1 MRSVWTS
8 HVGLSRAVLLIL
20 VTALEAG
27 HHMGMTEAS
36 APRNARARVRAELTS
51 EILGVARKHLAE
63 GGAVNLSLRA
73 VARDL
78 GMVSS
83 ALYRYFPSRDD
94 LLTALIVDAYAAVAD
109 VGEAADRACKRTD
122 LLGRWL
128 AVCKA
133 VRAWALANP
142 HEYALI
148 YGTPVPGYVAPD
160 ATIEPVVRFSTVLVG
175 ILVEAH
181 AAGRLAESALPLSKN
196 VVRSIGS
203 LRAQVPVEVPDA
215 ALINGV
221 IGWTHLF
228 GAISSE
234 LFGHRHNVVDSHE
247 VFFDYEMRQL
257 AALILR

>member
-1 MRSVWTS
+1 MPNV
-8 HVGLSRAVLLIL
+8 
-20 VTALEAG
+20 
-27 HHMGMTEAS
+27 S

-51 EILGVARKHLAE
+51 EILAVARRHLAE

-94 LLTALIVDAYAAVAD
+94 LLTALIVDAYGAVAD

-122 LLGRWL
+122 FLGRWL

-133 VRAWALANP
+133 VRAWALSNP

-160 ATIEPVVRFSTVLVG
+160 ATIEPVVRFSTVLLG
-175 ILVEAH
+175 ILVEAY
-181 AAGRLAESALPLSKN
+181 AVGRLAESAMPVSKS
-196 VVRSIGS
+196 VVRSIGP
-203 LRAQVPVEVPDA
+203 LRAQVPAEVPDA
-215 ALINGV
+215 AVINGV

-234 LFGHRHNVVDSHE
+234 LFGHRHNVIDNDD

>member
-1 MRSVWTS
+1 
-8 HVGLSRAVLLIL
+8 LSRALLSIL
-20 VTALEAG
+20 VTDLEME
-27 HHMGMTEAS
+27 HNLDMIEAS

-51 EILGVARKHLAE
+51 EILSVARRHLAE
-63 GGAVNLSLRA
+63 GGAANLSLRA

-94 LLTALIVDAYAAVAD
+94 LLTALIVDAYGAVAD

-133 VRAWALANP
+133 VRTWALANP

-148 YGTPVPGYVAPD
+148 YGTPVPGYVAPE
-160 ATIEPVVRFSTVLVG
+160 ATIEPVVRFSTVLLG

-181 AAGRLAESALPLSKN
+181 AVDRLTQSATPVSKSI
-196 VVRSIGS
+196 VRSIES
-203 LRAQVPVEVPDA
+203 LRVQVPAELPDVA
-215 ALINGV
+215 VINGV

-228 GAISSE
+228 GAVSSE
-234 LFGHRHNVVDSHE
+234 LFGHRHNVIDNHE
-247 VFFDYEMRQL
+247 VFFDFEMRQV

>member
-1 MRSVWTS
+1 MRHHLFVT
-8 HVGLSRAVLLIL
+8 HV
-20 VTALEAG
+20 
-27 HHMGMTEAS
+27 S
-36 APRNARARVRAELTS
+36 APRNARARVRAELTG
-51 EILGVARKHLAE
+51 EILSVARRHLAE

-83 ALYRYFPSRDD
+83 ALYRYFPSRDE
-94 LLTALIVDAYAAVAD
+94 LLTALIVDAYGAVAD
-109 VGEAADRACKRTD
+109 VGEAADGACKRTD

-148 YGTPVPGYVAPD
+148 YGTPVPGYVAPE
-160 ATIEPVVRFSTVLVG
+160 ATIEPVVRFSTVLLG
-175 ILVEAH
+175 ILVDAH
-181 AAGRLAESALPLSKN
+181 AVGRLAESAMPVSKS

-203 LRAQVPVEVPDA
+203 LRAQVPSEVPDVA
-215 ALINGV
+215 VINGA

-228 GAISSE
+228 GAVSSE
-234 LFGHRHNVVDSHE
+234 LFGHRHNVVDNNE
-247 VFFDYEMRQL
+247 VFFDFEMRQL

>member
-1 MRSVWTS
+1 M
-8 HVGLSRAVLLIL
+8 SRALLSIL
-20 VTALEAG
+20 VTALEMG
-27 HHMGMTEAS
+27 HSVFMSSVS
-36 APRNARARVRAELTS
+36 APRNARERVRAQLTS
-51 EILGVARKHLAE
+51 EILAVARRHVAE
-63 GGAVNLSLRA
+63 GGAVNLSVRA

-94 LLTALIVDAYAAVAD
+94 LLTALIVDAYGAVAD
-109 VGEAADRACKRTD
+109 VGEAADRSCKRAD

-133 VRAWALANP
+133 VRTWALANP

-148 YGTPVPGYVAPD
+148 YGTPVPGYIAPET
-160 ATIEPVVRFSTVLVG
+160 TIEPVVRFSAVLLG
-175 ILVEAH
+175 ILVDAR
-181 AAGRLAESALPLSKN
+181 ADGRLAESALPVSRS
-196 VVRSIGS
+196 VVRSIRP
-203 LRAQVPVEVPDA
+203 LRAQARSDLPDVA
-215 ALINGV
+215 VVNGV

-234 LFGHRHNVVDSHE
+234 LFGHRHNVVDNQE
-247 VFFDYEMRQL
+247 VFFDYEMRRI

>member
-1 MRSVWTS
+1 VFS
-8 HVGLSRAVLLIL
+8 IF
-20 VTALEAG
+20 VTALEME
-27 HHMGMTEAS
+27 HHVDVTDAS
-36 APRNARARVRAELTS
+36 APRNARARVRAELTT
-51 EILGVARKHLAE
+51 EILGVARRHLAE
-63 GGAVNLSLRA
+63 AGAVNLSLRA

-94 LLTALIVDAYAAVAD
+94 LLTALIVDAYGAVAD

-122 LLGRWL
+122 LIGRWL

-148 YGTPVPGYVAPD
+148 YGTPVPGYVAPE
-160 ATIEPVVRFSTVLVG
+160 ATIEPVVRFSTVLLA
-175 ILVEAH
+175 ILLDAH
-181 AAGRLAESALPLSKN
+181 AAGRLAESAQPVSKT
-196 VVRSIGS
+196 VARSIGP
-203 LRAQVPVEVPDA
+203 LRAQASSDLPDVA
-215 ALINGV
+215 VINGL

-234 LFGHRHNVVDSHE
+234 LFGHRHNVIDNDD

>member
-1 MRSVWTS
+1 
-8 HVGLSRAVLLIL
+8 LSRALLSIL
-20 VTALEAG
+20 VSALEMN
-27 HHMGMTEAS
+27 HYVSMTDAS

-51 EILGVARKHLAE
+51 EILGVARRHLAE

-94 LLTALIVDAYAAVAD
+94 LLTALIVDAYGAVAD

-133 VRAWALANP
+133 VRTWALANP

-148 YGTPVPGYVAPD
+148 YGTPVPGYVAPET
-160 ATIEPVVRFSTVLVG
+160 TIEPVVRFSTVLLG
-175 ILVEAH
+175 ILVDAH
-181 AAGRLAESALPLSKN
+181 AVGRLAESALPVSKS

-203 LRAQVPVEVPDA
+203 LRAQVPAEVPDVA
-215 ALINGV
+215 VINGV

-234 LFGHRHNVVDSHE
+234 LFGHRHNVIDNND

>member
-1 MRSVWTS
+1 VN
-8 HVGLSRAVLLIL
+8 
-20 VTALEAG
+20 
-27 HHMGMTEAS
+27 MTEAS
-36 APRNARARVRAELTS
+36 APRNARARVRAELTG
-51 EILGVARKHLAE
+51 EILVVARRHLAE
-63 GGAVNLSLRA
+63 AGAVNLSLRA

-94 LLTALIVDAYAAVAD
+94 LLTALIIDAYGAVAD

-133 VRAWALANP
+133 VRRWALENP

-148 YGTPVPGYVAPD
+148 YGTPVPGYVAPE
-160 ATIEPVVRFSTVLVG
+160 ATVEPVVRFSTVLLG

-181 AAGRLAESALPLSKN
+181 AVGRLAESPIPVSKSI
-196 VVRSIGS
+196 VRSIGP
-203 LRAQVPVEVPDA
+203 LRAQVPAEVPDA
-215 ALINGV
+215 AVIAGL

-234 LFGHRHNVVDSHE
+234 LFGHRHNVVDNNG
-247 VFFDYEMRQL
+247 VFFDHEMRQL
-257 AALILR
+257 ALQILRP

>member
-1 MRSVWTS
+1 
-8 HVGLSRAVLLIL
+8 
-20 VTALEAG
+20 
-27 HHMGMTEAS
+27 MTDVS

-51 EILGVARKHLAE
+51 EILGVARLHLAK

-83 ALYRYFPSRDD
+83 ALYRYFPSRDE
-94 LLTALIVDAYAAVAD
+94 LLTALIVDAYGAVAD
-109 VGEAADRACKRTD
+109 VAEAADRACKRTD

-128 AVCKA
+128 GVCKA

-160 ATIEPVVRFSTVLVG
+160 ATIAPVVRFSTVLLG
-175 ILVEAH
+175 ILVDAH
-181 AAGRLAESALPLSKN
+181 AVGRLAESSVPVSKS

-203 LRAQVPVEVPDA
+203 LRAQVPAEVPDA

-234 LFGHRHNVVDSHE
+234 LFGHRHNVVDNHE
-247 VFFDYEMRQL
+247 VFFDCEVHQI
-257 AALILR
+257 AELILR

>member
-1 MRSVWTS
+1 
-8 HVGLSRAVLLIL
+8 
-20 VTALEAG
+20 
-27 HHMGMTEAS
+27 MTDVS

-51 EILGVARKHLAE
+51 EILGVARRHLAE

-94 LLTALIVDAYAAVAD
+94 LLTALIVDAYGAVAD
-109 VGEAADRACKRTD
+109 VGEAADLTCKRAD

-148 YGTPVPGYVAPD
+148 YGTPVPGYVAPV
-160 ATIEPVVRFSTVLVG
+160 ATVEPVVRFSTVLVG

-181 AAGRLAESALPLSKN
+181 AVGRLAESATPVSKS

-203 LRAQVPVEVPDA
+203 LRAQVPAEVPDS

-221 IGWTHLF
+221 IGWTYLF
-228 GAISSE
+228 GSISSE
-234 LFGHRHNVVDSHE
+234 LFGHRHNVVDNHE
-247 VFFDYEMRQL
+247 VFFDCEMRQL
-257 AALILR
+257 AALVLR

>member
-1 MRSVWTS
+1 M
-8 HVGLSRAVLLIL
+8 LSIL
-20 VTALEAG
+20 VAALEMR
-27 HHMGMTEAS
+27 HSVFVTDAS
-36 APRNARARVRAELTS
+36 APRNARERVRAELTG
-51 EILGVARKHLAE
+51 EILAVARRHLAE

-94 LLTALIVDAYAAVAD
+94 LLTALIVDAYGAVAD
-109 VGEAADRACKRTD
+109 VGEAADRACKQTD

-128 AVCKA
+128 SVCKA

-160 ATIEPVVRFSTVLVG
+160 TTIKPVVRFSKVLVG
-175 ILVEAH
+175 IMVDAH
-181 AAGRLAESALPLSKN
+181 AVGRLAESPTPVPRN
-196 VVRSIGS
+196 VVRSIGP
-203 LRAQVPVEVPDA
+203 LRVQVPAEVPDA
-215 ALINGV
+215 ALMNGV
-221 IGWTHLF
+221 VSWTHLF

-234 LFGHRHNVVDSHE
+234 LFGHRHNVVGNHE
-247 VFFDYEMRQL
+247 VFFNYEMRQI

>member
-1 MRSVWTS
+1 M
-8 HVGLSRAVLLIL
+8 SRAPLSIL
-20 VTALEAG
+20 VTALEMG
-27 HHMGMTEAS
+27 HSVFMTDAS

-51 EILGVARKHLAE
+51 EILAVARRHLAE

-94 LLTALIVDAYAAVAD
+94 LLTALIVDAYGAVAD

-133 VRAWALANP
+133 VRTWALANP

-148 YGTPVPGYVAPD
+148 FGTPVPGYVAPEV
-160 ATIEPVVRFSTVLVG
+160 TIEPVVRFSTVLLG
-175 ILVEAH
+175 ILAEAH
-181 AAGRLAESALPLSKN
+181 AVGRLAESATPVSKS
-196 VVRSIGS
+196 VVRSIGP
-203 LRAQVPVEVPDA
+203 LRAQVPAEVPDVA
-215 ALINGV
+215 VLNGV

-234 LFGHRHNVVDSHE
+234 LFGHRHNVVDNND

>member
-1 MRSVWTS
+1 MSTVWACLKT
-8 HVGLSRAVLLIL
+8 LSRAVLSIL
-20 VTALEAG
+20 VTALEME
-27 HHMGMTEAS
+27 HHVDMNDAS

-51 EILGVARKHLAE
+51 EILVVARRHLAE

-94 LLTALIVDAYAAVAD
+94 LLTALIVDAYGAVAD
-109 VGEAADRACKRTD
+109 VGEAADRACKPTD

-133 VRAWALANP
+133 VRGWAVANP

-148 YGTPVPGYVAPD
+148 YGTPVPGYVAPV
-160 ATIEPVVRFSTVLVG
+160 ATIEPVVRFSTVLLG

-181 AAGRLAESALPLSKN
+181 AVGRLAESALPVSKR

-203 LRAQVPVEVPDA
+203 LRAQVPAEVPDA
-215 ALINGV
+215 AV
-221 IGWTHLF
+221 IAGLMGWTHLF

-234 LFGHRHNVVDSHE
+234 LFGHRHNVVDNDE

>member
-1 MRSVWTS
+1 
-8 HVGLSRAVLLIL
+8 
-20 VTALEAG
+20 
-27 HHMGMTEAS
+27 MTPAS
-36 APRNARARVRAELTS
+36 APRNARERVRAELTG
-51 EILGVARKHLAE
+51 EILAVARRHLGE
-63 GGAVNLSLRA
+63 DGATNLSLRA

-94 LLTALIVDAYAAVAD
+94 LLTALIVDAYGAVAD
-109 VGEAADRACKRTD
+109 VGEAADRGCKQTD
-122 LLGRWL
+122 FLGRWL
-128 AVCKA
+128 AVGKA

-148 YGTPVPGYVAPD
+148 YGTPVPGYVAPE

-175 ILVEAH
+175 ILAQAH
-181 AAGRLAESALPLSKN
+181 EAGRLAESARPVSKS

-203 LRAQVPVEVPDA
+203 LRAQVPAHVSDA

-234 LFGHRHNVVDSHE
+234 LFGHRHNVVDNHE
-247 VFFDYEMRQL
+247 VFFDYEMRQI

>member
-1 MRSVWTS
+1 
-8 HVGLSRAVLLIL
+8 
-20 VTALEAG
+20 
-27 HHMGMTEAS
+27 MTDAS

-51 EILGVARKHLAE
+51 EILAVARRHLAE

-94 LLTALIVDAYAAVAD
+94 LLTALIVDAYGAVAD

-122 LLGRWL
+122 VLGRWL

-133 VRAWALANP
+133 VRKWALANP

-148 YGTPVPGYVAPD
+148 YGTPVPGYVAPV
-160 ATIEPVVRFSTVLVG
+160 ATIEPVVRFSTVLLG
-175 ILVEAH
+175 ILVEAYPV
-181 AAGRLAESALPLSKN
+181 GRLAESAIPVSKS
-196 VVRSIGS
+196 VVRSIEP
-203 LRAQVPVEVPDA
+203 LRAQVPAEVPDA
-215 ALINGV
+215 AVINGV

-234 LFGHRHNVVDSHE
+234 LFGHRHNVIDNDD
-247 VFFDYEMRQL
+247 VFFDYEMRKL
-257 AALILR
+257 ATLILR